1 MIACLA
7 AGHGLNGER
16 VDKILRKANGAAG
29 DPRRTVNK
37 RTLLPYYQQLRD
49 GEAGAVAPAPLETF
63 SAEKRREGAPAS
75 VVSAGPAGEAVSAAP
90 AGEAGEPAVTAGD
103 AATAPAVTALTPG
116 RAHLAALG
124 WTPAMDAPLT
134 AALMAKPRR
143 SASGVATIT
152 VLTRP
157 HPCSSNCLY
166 CPSDLR
172 MPKSYMAAEPACQ
185 RAERVWF
192 DPYLQVHYRLKA
204 LKAMGHPTQKI
215 ELIVLGGTWSDYP
228 QSYRLW
234 FALGLFEA
242 LNDAGDWA
250 AAQARAQELEAQ
262 YLATGAPREPQECA
276 AAVAALQAQ
285 IDAGEL
291 TYNQAWERYWAPQF
305 REGMGAACAQKPQEA
320 AAPNPVGESASATT
334 SRHFSAEGAATC
346 ENAAVQ
352 AAPPSTLA
360 PAPTWPAIEAAQ
372 VRNQRAQHRVVGLV
386 IETRPDL
393 ITPAALIEFRRLG
406 ATKVQMGIQSLCAAT
421 LAANGRATTPAQI
434 AAACALLR
442 TFGFK
447 IHVHMMLNL
456 MGSTPQQDQREYREL
471 VQSPSYSPD
480 EVKLY
485 PCVLVASAALTREA
499 AGGRWRPY
507 SEEALVHVL
516 VEDILATP
524 AWVRVS
530 RMIRDIATGDIL
542 AGNKKTNLRQLVEA
556 RVERLERAGRPVGEI
571 RHREIV
577 CAHVDAGELALK
589 TLTYATTA
597 ATEHFLQWV
606 TPAGAIA
613 GFLRLSLPTRETEG
627 LRNASL
633 AAAGFPLP
641 GLPAA
646 LAEKD
651 LEEAPRL
658 AMIREVHVYGRTAEL
673 GEQGGGASGVEA
685 QHRGLGKQLIQEA
698 ARQAR
703 EAGYQGLLV
712 ISSVG
717 TREYYAH
724 LGFLPAGLY
733 QYLPLV

>member
-1 MIACLA
+1 
-7 AGHGLNGER
+7 
-16 VDKILRKANGAAG
+16 
-29 DPRRTVNK
+29 
-37 RTLLPYYQQLRD
+37 
-49 GEAGAVAPAPLETF
+49 
-63 SAEKRREGAPAS
+63 
-75 VVSAGPAGEAVSAAP
+75 
-90 AGEAGEPAVTAGD
+90 
-103 AATAPAVTALTPG
+103 
-116 RAHLAALG
+116 
-124 WTPAMDAPLT
+124 
-134 AALMAKPRR
+134 
-143 SASGVATIT
+143 
-152 VLTRP
+152 
-157 HPCSSNCLY
+157 
-166 CPSDLR
+166 
-172 MPKSYMAAEPACQ
+172 
-185 RAERVWF
+185 
-192 DPYLQVHYRLKA
+192 
-204 LKAMGHPTQKI
+204 
-215 ELIVLGGTWSDYP
+215 
-228 QSYRLW
+228 
-234 FALGLFEA
+234 
-242 LNDAGDWA
+242 
-250 AAQARAQELEAQ
+250 
-262 YLATGAPREPQECA
+262 
-276 AAVAALQAQ
+276 
-285 IDAGEL
+285 
-291 TYNQAWERYWAPQF
+291 
-305 REGMGAACAQKPQEA
+305 
-320 AAPNPVGESASATT
+320 
-334 SRHFSAEGAATC
+334 
-346 ENAAVQ
+346 VQ

-372 VRNQRAQHRVVGLV
+372 ARNQRAQHRVVGLV

-499 AGGRWRPY
+499 ARGRWRPY

-589 TLTYATTA
+589 TLTYTTTA

-613 GFLRLSLPTRETEG
+613 GFLRLSLPTRETEA

-641 GLPAA
+641 GLLAA
-646 LAEKD
+646 PAEKD
-651 LEEAPRL
+651 REAGTFAAAPAENHHEAAPPSQAPQPASTTNPQFAPNENTCSGTAAPRL

-733 QYLPLV
+733 QYLPLT